1 MSQALR
7 AVREAAVDG
16 RLHNII
22 YRQTQLEKLQKAL
35 LDSADYIE
43 SAIKSDSGHNHA
55 EVTVEYILTLENLK
69 DYYDGLDAEDALYK
83 EYAIA
88 RGEDAP
94 HRIVYVIPSLHIT
107 FYSIVVAVNA
117 AIAAGNCVV
126 IESIDRLLLQ
136 LESTMQDV
144 PTLLLK
150 LLKTAL
156 DPSIVEFVSSRSSD
170 ADLGPNHIRLF
181 QSDVSAAE
189 LQFSSATLFSPL
201 ISPSQPLV
209 IAIVDRIAGLP
220 KAAQALVTARLS
232 FGGNSLYSPDVILVN
247 EYVRTPFHVAVVEEV
262 IQFTANSQEAR
273 VIDSEQAAKTKSLI
287 QTGLQMEGV
296 EAITSTGRGSVY
308 EVTKRCLHFF

>member
-94 HRIVYVIPSLHIT
+94 HI
-107 FYSIVVAVNA
+107 NA

-126 IESIDRLLLQ
+126 IE